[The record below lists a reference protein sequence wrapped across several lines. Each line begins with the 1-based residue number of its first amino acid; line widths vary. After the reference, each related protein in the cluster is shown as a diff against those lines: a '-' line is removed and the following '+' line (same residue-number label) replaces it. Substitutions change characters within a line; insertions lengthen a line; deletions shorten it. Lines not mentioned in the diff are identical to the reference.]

1 MERRGFRPLVKWSC
15 YKSNPIGNSPY
26 SISLLHSN
34 LNFVGFFIAKKKKIL
49 VHRYLSDWVDIEY
62 LCQTTLGISHYL
74 RVKLECTPLHLAQ
87 NEFHPFR
94 KGLLDLSGYTDFEQ
108 QSAKLV
114 SFGSWRTK
122 NSGS

>member
-1 MERRGFRPLVKWSC
+1 MELLQKQSDWKLSLFYLSFTFQPQFRGVFL
-15 YKSNPIGNSPY
+15 
-26 SISLLHSN
+26 
-34 LNFVGFFIAKKKKIL
+34 AKYTFN
-49 VHRYLSDWVDIEY
+49 VHRYLSDWVNIKY
-62 LCQTTLGISHYL
+62 LCQTTLGISHYE